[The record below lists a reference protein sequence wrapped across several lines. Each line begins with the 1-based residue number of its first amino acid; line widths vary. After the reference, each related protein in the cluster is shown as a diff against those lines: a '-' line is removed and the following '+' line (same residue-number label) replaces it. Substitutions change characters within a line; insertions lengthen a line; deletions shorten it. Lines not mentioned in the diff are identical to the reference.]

1 MGTITVLRDERYA
14 GSGSKQTTVNYD
26 GDSTIM
32 QVQESFDWNSEEEK
46 WEGYW
51 IESAVIENL
60 IIDGLNYSN
69 TTGIYLENVYNC
81 FIRNLTIKNCDVGIH
96 LRNTG
101 GKWTEFNRIEHV
113 RMSNVKTG
121 IKFSTNG
128 EQYEGLP
135 GDSTGFTKIDDVG
148 IALKDDA
155 NAVGIQIGDGNQLK
169 IKPYSSYIKANVWMQ
184 SSGGTGMK
192 LDNGELQYGL
202 ISLAVEGPSSG
213 YGIKGTNAVIA
224 NNQQFL
230 KSNGFTLSKGVFLTC
245 AGISNYVDGV
255 STSDIDIKAW

>member
-1 MGTITVLRDERYA
+1 MGTIIVPRDGRYV
-14 GSGSKQTTVNYD
+14 GSGSKQTTINYD
-26 GDSTIM
+26 GASTIM
-32 QVQESFDWNSEEEK
+32 QVQESFDDGAGDWTK
-46 WEGYW
+46 
-51 IESAVIENL
+51 SALIENL

-69 TTGIYLENVYNC
+69 TTGIYLENVYKC

-128 EQYEGLP
+128 EHYQGLP

-148 IALKDDA
+148 IALKNDA
-155 NAVGIQIGDGNQLK
+155 NSVGILIGDGNSLK

-184 SSGGTGMK
+184 SAGGAGME
-192 LDNGELQYGL
+192 LDSGELQFGL
-202 ISLAVEGPSSG
+202 INFAVSGPSNG

-224 NNQQFL
+224 NNQPFR
-230 KSNGFTLSKGVFLTC
+230 KSDGTLSKGVFLTC